1 MLFYSGQERPA
12 ASILTEQARNMADEE
27 KFRRVGQMVELAE
40 GLRTALEKD
49 NLDSFGDILDQGWH
63 LKRGLASGIT
73 NAVVESNY
81 RLAREAGA
89 AGGKLLGA
97 GAGGF
102 LLLSCRPEM
111 QQQVRVALAHRDAWV
126 VVGMMRMCC
135 RAYEAGRTQVVF
147 GNGGSAAL
155 ASHFACDIGKG
166 TVAGRAKRLQ
176 AIALTDNVAL
186 ITAWAN
192 DKAYE
197 EIFSE
202 QLESLAE
209 KGDIA
214 LAISGS
220 GNSPNVIRG
229 LEAGRRLGVKTLVLT
244 GFAGGRAKTLA
255 DLCLIVRSDNMQYIA
270 HEHLCARLA

>member
-1 MLFYSGQERPA
+1 MKNVKTTAIA
-12 ASILTEQARNMADEE
+12 AAPS
-27 KFRRVGQMVELAE
+27 LA
-40 GLRTALEKD
+40 AKD
-49 NLDSFGDILDQGWH
+49 YL
-63 LKRGLASGIT
+63 LA
-73 NAVVESNY
+73 VQDV
-81 RLAREAGA
+81 
-89 AGGKLLGA
+89 
-97 GAGGF
+97 
-102 LLLSCRPEM
+102 
-111 QQQVRVALAHRDAWV
+111 LAHLDHEV
-126 VVGMMRMCC
+126 VDRMIDVIW
-135 RAYEAGRTQVVF
+135 RGYEEGRTLFVF

-166 TVAGRAKRLQ
+166 TVAGRAKRLKT
-176 AIALTDNVAL
+176 IALTDNVAL

-229 LEAGRRLGVKTLVLT
+229 LEAGRRLGVQTLVLT
-244 GFAGGRAKTLA
+244 GFAGGRAKALA
-255 DLCLIVRSDNMQYIA
+255 DLCLIVPSDSMQHIEDA
-270 HEHLCARLA
+270 HLCATHAIFLAIRQRLMLNNAE

>member
-1 MLFYSGQERPA
+1 VKNVKTTAIA
-12 ASILTEQARNMADEE
+12 AAPS
-27 KFRRVGQMVELAE
+27 LA
-40 GLRTALEKD
+40 AKD
-49 NLDSFGDILDQGWH
+49 YL
-63 LKRGLASGIT
+63 LA
-73 NAVVESNY
+73 VQDV
-81 RLAREAGA
+81 
-89 AGGKLLGA
+89 
-97 GAGGF
+97 
-102 LLLSCRPEM
+102 
-111 QQQVRVALAHRDAWV
+111 LAHLDHEV
-126 VVGMMRMCC
+126 VDRMIDVIW
-135 RAYEAGRTQVVF
+135 RGYEEGRTLFVF

-166 TVAGRAKRLQ
+166 TVAGRAKRLKT
-176 AIALTDNVAL
+176 IALTDNVAL

-229 LEAGRRLGVKTLVLT
+229 LQAGRRLGVQTLVLT

-255 DLCLIVRSDNMQYIA
+255 DLCLIVPSDSMQHIEDA
-270 HEHLCARLA
+270 HLCATHAIFLAIRQRMMLNNAE

>member
-1 MLFYSGQERPA
+1 VKNVKTTAIA
-12 ASILTEQARNMADEE
+12 AAPS
-27 KFRRVGQMVELAE
+27 LA
-40 GLRTALEKD
+40 AKD
-49 NLDSFGDILDQGWH
+49 YL
-63 LKRGLASGIT
+63 LA
-73 NAVVESNY
+73 VQDV
-81 RLAREAGA
+81 
-89 AGGKLLGA
+89 
-97 GAGGF
+97 
-102 LLLSCRPEM
+102 
-111 QQQVRVALAHRDAWV
+111 LAHLDHEV
-126 VVGMMRMCC
+126 VDRMIDVIW
-135 RAYEAGRTQVVF
+135 RGYEEGRTLFVF

-166 TVAGRAKRLQ
+166 TVAGRARRLKT
-176 AIALTDNVAL
+176 IALTDNVAL

-229 LEAGRRLGVKTLVLT
+229 LQAGRRLGVQTLVLT

-255 DLCLIVRSDNMQYIA
+255 DLCLIVPSESMQHIEDA
-270 HEHLCARLA
+270 HLCATHAIFLAIRQRLMLNNAE

>member
-1 MLFYSGQERPA
+1 VKNVKTTAMA
-12 ASILTEQARNMADEE
+12 AAPS
-27 KFRRVGQMVELAE
+27 LA
-40 GLRTALEKD
+40 TKD
-49 NLDSFGDILDQGWH
+49 YLLAVQDILAH
-63 LKRGLASGIT
+63 LDHEVVDRMIDVIWRG
-73 NAVVESNY
+73 
-81 RLAREAGA
+81 
-89 AGGKLLGA
+89 
-97 GAGGF
+97 
-102 LLLSCRPEM
+102 
-111 QQQVRVALAHRDAWV
+111 
-126 VVGMMRMCC
+126 
-135 RAYEAGRTQVVF
+135 YEEGRTLFVF

-166 TVAGRAKRLQ
+166 TVAGRAKRLKT
-176 AIALTDNVAL
+176 IALTDNVAL

-229 LEAGRRLGVKTLVLT
+229 LEAGRRLGVQTLVLT

-255 DLCLIVRSDNMQYIA
+255 DLCLIVPSDSMQHIEDA
-270 HEHLCARLA
+270 HLCATHAIFLAIRQRMMLNNAE

>member
-1 MLFYSGQERPA
+1 MKNVKTTAIA
-12 ASILTEQARNMADEE
+12 AAPS
-27 KFRRVGQMVELAE
+27 LA
-40 GLRTALEKD
+40 AKD
-49 NLDSFGDILDQGWH
+49 YL
-63 LKRGLASGIT
+63 LA
-73 NAVVESNY
+73 VQDV
-81 RLAREAGA
+81 
-89 AGGKLLGA
+89 
-97 GAGGF
+97 
-102 LLLSCRPEM
+102 
-111 QQQVRVALAHRDAWV
+111 LAHLDHQV
-126 VVGMMRMCC
+126 VDGMIDVIWRG
-135 RAYEAGRTQVVF
+135 YEEGRTLFVF

-166 TVAGRAKRLQ
+166 TVAGRAKRLKT
-176 AIALTDNVAL
+176 IALTDNVAL

-229 LEAGRRLGVKTLVLT
+229 LQAGRRLGVQTLALT

-255 DLCLIVRSDNMQYIA
+255 DLCLIVPSDSMQHIEDA
-270 HEHLCARLA
+270 HLCATHAIFLAIRQRLMLNNAE

>member
-1 MLFYSGQERPA
+1 MKNVKTTAIA
-12 ASILTEQARNMADEE
+12 AAPS
-27 KFRRVGQMVELAE
+27 LA
-40 GLRTALEKD
+40 AKD
-49 NLDSFGDILDQGWH
+49 YL
-63 LKRGLASGIT
+63 LA
-73 NAVVESNY
+73 VQDV
-81 RLAREAGA
+81 
-89 AGGKLLGA
+89 
-97 GAGGF
+97 
-102 LLLSCRPEM
+102 
-111 QQQVRVALAHRDAWV
+111 LAHLDHEV
-126 VVGMMRMCC
+126 VDRMIDVIW
-135 RAYEAGRTQVVF
+135 RGYEEGRTLFVF

-166 TVAGRAKRLQ
+166 TVAGRAKRLKT
-176 AIALTDNVAL
+176 IALTDNVAL

-229 LEAGRRLGVKTLVLT
+229 LQAGRRLGVQTLVLT

-255 DLCLIVRSDNMQYIA
+255 DLCLIVPSDSMQHIEDA
-270 HEHLCARLA
+270 HLCATHAIFLAIRQRLMLNNAE

>member
-1 MLFYSGQERPA
+1 MKNVKTTAIA
-12 ASILTEQARNMADEE
+12 AAPS
-27 KFRRVGQMVELAE
+27 LA
-40 GLRTALEKD
+40 AKD
-49 NLDSFGDILDQGWH
+49 YL
-63 LKRGLASGIT
+63 LA
-73 NAVVESNY
+73 VQDV
-81 RLAREAGA
+81 
-89 AGGKLLGA
+89 
-97 GAGGF
+97 
-102 LLLSCRPEM
+102 
-111 QQQVRVALAHRDAWV
+111 LAHLDHEV
-126 VVGMMRMCC
+126 VDRMIDVIW
-135 RAYEAGRTQVVF
+135 RGYEEGRTLFVF

-166 TVAGRAKRLQ
+166 TVAGRAKRLKT
-176 AIALTDNVAL
+176 IALTDNVAL

-229 LEAGRRLGVKTLVLT
+229 LEAGRRLGVQTLVLT

-255 DLCLIVRSDNMQYIA
+255 DLCLIVPSDSMQHIEDA
-270 HEHLCARLA
+270 HLCATHAIFLAIRQRLMLNNAE

>member
-1 MLFYSGQERPA
+1 MKNVKTTAVA
-12 ASILTEQARNMADEE
+12 AAPS
-27 KFRRVGQMVELAE
+27 LA
-40 GLRTALEKD
+40 AKD
-49 NLDSFGDILDQGWH
+49 YFLGVQD
-63 LKRGLASGIT
+63 
-73 NAVVESNY
+73 V
-81 RLAREAGA
+81 LARLDHEIVD
-89 AGGKLLGA
+89 
-97 GAGGF
+97 
-102 LLLSCRPEM
+102 RM
-111 QQQVRVALAHRDAWV
+111 VDAIWR
-126 VVGMMRMCC
+126 G
-135 RAYEAGRTQVVF
+135 YEEGRTLFVF

-166 TVAGRAKRLQ
+166 TIAGRAKRLKT
-176 AIALTDNVAL
+176 IALTDNVAL

-229 LEAGRRLGVKTLVLT
+229 LEAGRRLGVQTLVLT
-244 GFAGGRAKTLA
+244 GFAGGRAKALA
-255 DLCLIVRSDNMQYIA
+255 DLCLIAPSDSMQHIEDA
-270 HEHLCARLA
+270 HLCATHAIFLAIRQRMMLNNAE

>member
-1 MLFYSGQERPA
+1 MKNVKTTAIA
-12 ASILTEQARNMADEE
+12 AAPS
-27 KFRRVGQMVELAE
+27 LA
-40 GLRTALEKD
+40 AKD
-49 NLDSFGDILDQGWH
+49 YL
-63 LKRGLASGIT
+63 LA
-73 NAVVESNY
+73 VQDV
-81 RLAREAGA
+81 
-89 AGGKLLGA
+89 
-97 GAGGF
+97 
-102 LLLSCRPEM
+102 
-111 QQQVRVALAHRDAWV
+111 LAHLDHEV
-126 VVGMMRMCC
+126 VDRMIDVIW
-135 RAYEAGRTQVVF
+135 RGYEEGRTLFVF

-166 TVAGRAKRLQ
+166 TVAGRAKRLKT
-176 AIALTDNVAL
+176 IALTDNVAL

-229 LEAGRRLGVKTLVLT
+229 LQAGRRLGVQTLVLT

-255 DLCLIVRSDNMQYIA
+255 DLCLIVPSDSMQHIEDA
-270 HEHLCARLA
+270 HLCATHAIFLAIRQRMMLNNAE

>member
-1 MLFYSGQERPA
+1 MLRFSVKNA
-12 ASILTEQARNMADEE
+12 KT
-27 KFRRVGQMVELAE
+27 
-40 GLRTALEKD
+40 TALAAAP
-49 NLDSFGDILDQGWH
+49 
-63 LKRGLASGIT
+63 GLAAKDYLV
-73 NAVVESNY
+73 AVQEILS
-81 RLAREAGA
+81 RLDH
-89 AGGKLLGA
+89 
-97 GAGGF
+97 
-102 LLLSCRPEM
+102 EM
-111 QQQVRVALAHRDAWV
+111 IDRMAEV
-126 VVGMMRMCC
+126 VWRG
-135 RAYEAGRTQVVF
+135 YEEGRTLFLF

-166 TVAGRAKRLQ
+166 TVAGRARRLKT
-176 AIALTDNVAL
+176 IALTDNVAL

-229 LEAGRRLGVKTLVLT
+229 LEAARRVGAQTLVLT
-244 GFAGGRAKTLA
+244 GFAGGRAKALA
-255 DLCLIVRSDNMQYIA
+255 DLCLVVPSDSMQHIEDA
-270 HEHLCARLA
+270 HLCATHAIFLAIRQRMALNNAE

>member
-1 MLFYSGQERPA
+1 MKNVKTTAIA
-12 ASILTEQARNMADEE
+12 AAPS
-27 KFRRVGQMVELAE
+27 LA
-40 GLRTALEKD
+40 AKD
-49 NLDSFGDILDQGWH
+49 YL
-63 LKRGLASGIT
+63 LA
-73 NAVVESNY
+73 VQDV
-81 RLAREAGA
+81 
-89 AGGKLLGA
+89 
-97 GAGGF
+97 
-102 LLLSCRPEM
+102 
-111 QQQVRVALAHRDAWV
+111 LAHLDHQV
-126 VVGMMRMCC
+126 VDGMIDVIWRG
-135 RAYEAGRTQVVF
+135 YEEGRTLFVF

-166 TVAGRAKRLQ
+166 TVAGRAKRLKT
-176 AIALTDNVAL
+176 IALTDNVAL

-197 EIFSE
+197 EIFAE

-229 LEAGRRLGVKTLVLT
+229 LEAGRRLGVQTLVLT

-255 DLCLIVRSDNMQYIA
+255 DLCLIVPSDSMQHIEDA
-270 HEHLCARLA
+270 HLCATHAIFLAIRQRMMLNNAE